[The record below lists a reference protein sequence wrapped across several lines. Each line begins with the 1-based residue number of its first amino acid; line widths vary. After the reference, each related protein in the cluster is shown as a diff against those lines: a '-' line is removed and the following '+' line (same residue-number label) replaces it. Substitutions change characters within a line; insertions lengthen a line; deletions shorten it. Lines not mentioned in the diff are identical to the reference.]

1 MRVPPPLATPQG
13 LALFLDID
21 GTLAEFQRLPEDVAP
36 TLRRTSLLQ
45 RLARVLKG
53 RVAMI
58 SGRALADVD
67 RITEGVITAA
77 SGVHGLEHRRA
88 NGELRVVPP
97 HPGVVRAR
105 VVFEAFA
112 AAHPSMVLEDKGLGL
127 VLHYRTAPAL
137 AELAN
142 ATAARVAQETGLS
155 LQRGDMMAEVR
166 TPGADKGDALRA
178 FMVEPVFEGCK
189 PIYIGDDLTD
199 EHAFAAAR
207 GLGGYGVLVGPER
220 TTAAQYRL
228 ADVEAALVWLEAF
241 ATTADHLTAS

>member
-1 MRVPPPLATPQG
+1 MRVPPPPATPQG

-21 GTLAEFQRLPEDVAP
+21 GTLAEFERRPEEVGP
-36 TLRRTSLLQ
+36 TLRRTTLLR
-45 RLARVLKG
+45 RLARIFEG

-58 SGRALADVD
+58 SGRALADMD
-67 RITEGVITAA
+67 RITDGVITAA
-77 SGVHGLEHRRA
+77 SGVHGLEHRGA
-88 NGELRVVPP
+88 DGQLRIVPP
-97 HPGVVRAR
+97 HPGIARAR
-105 VVFEAFA
+105 EVFKTFA
-112 AAHPSMVLEDKGLGL
+112 NAHAPIVLEDKGLGL

-142 ATAARVAQETGLS
+142 ATAARVAQEMDLS

-178 FMVEPVFEGCK
+178 FMLEPVFEGCK

-220 TTAAQYRL
+220 KTAAQYRL
-228 ADVEAALVWLEAF
+228 ADVEAVMAWLEALA
-241 ATTADHLTAS
+241 ATTDHLATS